1 MSLALN
7 FLHEHGCPKMM
18 MTAAAAAG
26 SSTTQPDYGQLI
38 LTFWEDFELLLLF

>member
-18 MTAAAAAG
+18 MTAAAAG

-38 LTFWEDFELLLLF
+38 LTF

>member
-38 LTFWEDFELLLLF
+38 LTFGEDFELLLLF

>member
-38 LTFWEDFELLLLF
+38 LTF